1 MSVKRLKITVGAI
14 AVLAALSF
22 QSAWAHDIRIYIP
35 KRSELTPVQRL
46 NRKGVE
52 EVRKHNYEKAEAIF
66 YKAYLYDPADPFTL
80 NNLGYISELE
90 GNLPRAQ
97 KFYKLAAEQ
106 GCDALVDLSS
116 SKQLEGKPMTYALTN
131 IKNLPMSVNRM
142 NVQAVEL
149 LSRHRNLEA
158 DTLLRKA
165 LALDPNDP
173 FTLNNLAVA
182 DEATGDLQDALNY
195 YNQAAASNSK
205 EPIVVTMRRS
215 WRGKPVSEMAADSA
229 QRLTKRMQTMT
240 PAQAEAMMYTYR
252 GVAAVNRN
260 DWRTAKKDF
269 LQAYAIDPTDA
280 FAMNNVG
287 YVAEKNGD
295 IETAQFFYDRARAAL
310 GSNVQVGLATR
321 PLAEGEQLATVA
333 TGSDHAIGR
342 ELARSQRIRRQTET
356 GPIELIPRG
365 APSTN
370 PAPSNAPSNTQPQPQ
385 QPQQPQQ

>member
-1 MSVKRLKITVGAI
+1 MSAERLKVTIGVI
-14 AVLAALSF
+14 AVLATLSF
-22 QSAWAHDIRIYIP
+22 PPAWAHDIRINIP

-46 NRKGVE
+46 NRQGVE
-52 EVRKHNYEKAEAIF
+52 EVRKHNYEKAESIF
-66 YKAYLYDPADPFTL
+66 YKAYLYDPSDPFTL
-80 NNLGYISELE
+80 NNLGYVSELQ
-90 GNLPRAQ
+90 GDLARAQ
-97 KFYKLAAEQ
+97 KFYKLAGEQ
-106 GCDALVDLSS
+106 GCDALVDVSS
-116 SKQLEGKPMTYALTN
+116 SKQLEGKPMTYALTSV
-131 IKNLPMSVNRM
+131 KNLPMSVNRM

-149 LSRHRNLEA
+149 LSRHRNFEA
-158 DTLLRKA
+158 DKLLRKA

-195 YNQAAASNSK
+195 YNQAAASNST
-205 EPIVVTMRRS
+205 EPIVVTMRHS

-229 QRLTKRMQTMT
+229 RQLTRRMQNMT
-240 PAQAEAMMYTYR
+240 SAQAKAMMFTYR

-260 DWRTAKKDF
+260 DWLAAKKDF
-269 LQAYAIDPTDA
+269 LQAYALDPTDA

-310 GSNVQVGLATR
+310 GANVQVGLATR

-333 TGSDHAIGR
+333 AGSDHAIGR
-342 ELARSQRIRRQTET
+342 ELARSQQVRRQET

-365 APSTN
+365 ASPTN
-370 PAPSNAPSNTQPQPQ
+370 PAPSNTPSTAQPQPH
-385 QPQQPQQ
+385 P